1 MGKFFSARTA
11 FFWGFVVLI
20 SFLVAGCASAPS
32 PSEVESGA
40 RKVVIFDG
48 GAVTEGE
55 VREAVERLNAAS
67 SAAGGAPKSEIKPG
81 SPQFEAAKRQVIP
94 QLLTFNLAR
103 AYARENDIE
112 VSEEE
117 IQGQVDQAKEQVA
130 QQAAQSG
137 QNKDSESAFQD
148 TLKQFGFTED
158 SFRDEIRKGLLVEK
172 VRKEVVGDAEPT
184 DEEVQNFYN
193 ENKDTR
199 FTRPEQRCVRHILF
213 TENQEDEA
221 NEVKQ
226 ELDNGGDF
234 EELASEYSQDPESK
248 DKGGDLGC
256 NPRGSFVREF
266 DDAAFDAK
274 EGEIV
279 GPIKTEFG
287 FHILEV
293 TDIQE
298 EGPVPLEEASPEI
311 KERLSQQRQA
321 TEFGGWVQD
330 QLEERNAKYLPGYD
344 PSEARQSP
352 GAPGA
357 APPEEVPPEEAA
369 PQGEQENSEE

>member
-1 MGKFFSARTA
+1 MSNLSSIRATL
-11 FFWGFVVLI
+11 FWGFVVLA
-20 SFLVAGCASAPS
+20 LVLLTGCQPASRS
-32 PSEVESGA
+32 SEVDSGA
-40 RKVVIFDG
+40 KKVVAFDG
-48 GAVTEGE
+48 GEVTEGE
-55 VREAVERLNAAS
+55 VQDGVKRLFSSQAAQTGQ
-67 SAAGGAPKSEIKPG
+67 SAPEVQPG
-81 SPQFEAAKRQVIP
+81 SPQFEGAKTQVVP
-94 QLLTFNLAR
+94 QLIAYNVAK
-103 AYARENDIE
+103 AYAKENDIE
-112 VSEEE
+112 VSEDE

-137 QNKDSESAFQD
+137 QNEDPESAFQD
-148 TLKQFGFTED
+148 ALKQFGFTEN

-172 VRKEVVGDAEPT
+172 VRKEAVGDAEPT
-184 DEEVQNFYN
+184 DEEVQDFYN
-193 ENKDTR
+193 QNKDTQ

-213 TENQEDEA
+213 TEDQEDEA
-221 NEVKQ
+221 NKVKQ

-234 EELASEYSQDPESK
+234 EELASEYSQDPGSK

-256 NPRGSFVREF
+256 NPKGSFTPEF
-266 DDAAFDAK
+266 DDAVFDAK

-279 GPIKTEFG
+279 GPVKTDFG

-298 EGPVPLEEASPEI
+298 EGPVPLEEATPKI
-311 KERLSQQRQA
+311 KEQLSQRRQA
-321 TEFGGWVQD
+321 TEFDAWIQD

-344 PSEARQSP
+344 PSEARQAP

-369 PQGEQENSEE
+369 PQGEQEKSEE